1 MKPLE
6 SERTAFNS
14 ALVKM
19 LPYLR
24 GLASRLVSNPHD
36 QEDLVQDTLAA
47 ALQRWRSYQPENNF
61 AGWLTYQMRER
72 RTAML
77 RAKGGEAASDAIEDY
92 AAPATQDASVRLVDV
107 VRAMRPQHRPIMA
120 MLASGYEPIE
130 IAAIEGVSRQAIHDR
145 ITACRRRLRRMAA

>member
-6 SERTAFNS
+6 SDRAAFNT

-36 QEDLVQDTLAA
+36 QEDLVQDTLTV
-47 ALQRWRSYQPENNF
+47 ALQRWQSYQPENNF
-61 AGWLTYQMRER
+61 AGWLTWQMRER
-72 RTAML
+72 RTVML
-77 RAKGGEAASDAIEDY
+77 RKRGGEAVSDDVEQYPTPPAQED
-92 AAPATQDASVRLVDV
+92 SVQLAHVL
-107 VRAMRPQHRPIMA
+107 RAMRPRQRPLMT
-120 MLASGYEPIE
+120 MLASGYEPVE
-130 IAAIEGVSRQAIHDR
+130 IAALEGVSRQAIHDR

>member
-6 SERTAFNS
+6 SDRVAFNL
-14 ALVKM
+14 ALVQM

-36 QEDLVQDTLAA
+36 QEDLVQDTLAV
-47 ALQRWRSYQPENNF
+47 ALQRWQSYQPENNF

-77 RAKGGEAASDAIEDY
+77 RAKGGEAVSGDVEDY
-92 AAPATQDASVRLVDV
+92 PALPAQEDTAQLADV
-107 VRAMRPQHRPIMA
+107 IRAMRPRHRPLMA

-130 IAAIEGVSRQAIHDR
+130 IAALEGVSRQAIHDR
-145 ITACRRRLRRMAA
+145 ITACRRRLRKKAA